1 MNNRP
6 NPDYKAILADQGMP
20 TTETQIHAEFEK
32 IVEAENLVTN
42 TSKMSPFWRLIKA
55 IVTAPVMWLIDALV
69 NTVMANMF
77 LATASGAFVD
87 LFAWAVNL
95 SRKDASTAEGVIRFT
110 KETASAAIT
119 VPAGTVI
126 QTERING
133 TVYKLATMADVVI
146 PAGVTGALIAVKA
159 TTAGSGHNLAPGYFR
174 ILPLAIEGIASA
186 VNQDDWL
193 TAPGA
198 NTEKDDDLR
207 DRVRN
212 QFNLPGQYHIDA
224 VYRGL
229 IAGIAGL
236 TTDRIFFLHDAPRG
250 PGTANV
256 YLLLDSGIASQPFID
271 TVNDYVMS
279 QGNHGHGD
287 DVLCLPLPEVTYA
300 LTVTLHFFDDS
311 NLDDERRAALL
322 ANIRNLIGCAFRE
335 NSDYNVQKTWPH
347 SRFSMSRLGE
357 ELHDHFAEIES
368 MTFSR
373 GDIVS
378 ALSVPRLGVLKL
390 ESANG

>member
-20 TTETQIHAEFEK
+20 TTESQVQAEFAK
-32 IVEAENLVTN
+32 VAADENLVTN
-42 TSKMSPFWRLIKA
+42 TSDMAPFWRLIKA

-69 NTVMANMF
+69 NTVMANLF
-77 LATASGAFVD
+77 LATASGTFVD

-95 SRKDASTAEGVIRFT
+95 SRKDASLAQGVIRFT
-110 KETASAAIT
+110 KDSVSAEIT

-133 TVYKLATMADVVI
+133 TVYKLMTLADTVI
-146 PAGVTGALIAVKA
+146 PAGVTGALIAVNA
-159 TTAGSGHNLAPGYFR
+159 ESAGSGHNLAPGYFR
-174 ILPLAIEGIASA
+174 ILPVAVNGIASA
-186 VNQDDWL
+186 VNEDNWL
-193 TAPGA
+193 IAPGA
-198 NTEKDDDLR
+198 DKELDDDLR

-236 TTDRIFFLHDAPRG
+236 STDRIFFLHDAPRG

-287 DVLCLPLPEVTYA
+287 DVLCLPLPEVIYD
-300 LTVTLHFFDDS
+300 LTVTLHLFATS
-311 NLDDERRAALL
+311 NLNDEQAAVLL

-335 NSDYNVQKTWPH
+335 NTDYSVQKTWPH

-368 MTFSR
+368 LTFSQQ
-373 GDIVS
+373 DIIS
-378 ALSVPRLGVLKL
+378 GLSVPRLGVLTL
-390 ESANG
+390 ENANG

>member
-6 NPDYKAILADQGMP
+6 NPDYKAILADEGVP
-20 TTETQIHAEFEK
+20 TTETQMRAEFVAVVAK
-32 IVEAENLVTN
+32 ENLITN
-42 TSKMSPFWRLIKA
+42 TSNMSPFWRLIKA
-55 IVTAPVMWLIDALV
+55 IVTAPALWLV
-69 NTVMANMF
+69 NALSSTVMANMF
-77 LATASGAFVD
+77 LATASGTFID

-95 SRKDASTAEGVIRFT
+95 SRKEASTAQGVIRFT
-110 KETASAAIT
+110 KETISAVIT

-133 TVYKLATMADVVI
+133 TVYKLAAVADVVI
-146 PAGVTGALIAVKA
+146 PAGVSGALIAVKA
-159 TTAGSGHNLAPGYFR
+159 ATAGSGHNLAPGYFR
-174 ILPLAIEGIASA
+174 ILPVAVNGIASA
-186 VNQDDWL
+186 VNEDNWL
-193 TAPGA
+193 ITPGA
-198 NTEKDDDLR
+198 DTEEDDDLR

-229 IAGIAGL
+229 IAGIASL

-287 DVLCLPLPEVTYA
+287 DVLCLPLPEVIYDM
-300 LTVTLHFFDDS
+300 TVTLHFFDNS
-311 NLDDERRAALL
+311 NLDDEQRAALL

-335 NSDYNVQKTWPH
+335 NTDYTVQKTWPH

-373 GDIVS
+373 GDIIS
-378 ALSVPRLGVLKL
+378 ALSVPRLGVLTL
-390 ESANG
+390 ENADG

>member
-6 NPDYKAILADQGMP
+6 NPDYKAILTDQGMP
-20 TTETQIHAEFEK
+20 TTESQVQAEFDK
-32 IVEAENLVTN
+32 VAADENLVTN
-42 TSKMSPFWRLIKA
+42 TSNMSPFWRLIKA
-55 IVTAPVMWLIDALV
+55 IVTAPVMWLINALV
-69 NTVMANMF
+69 NTVMANLF

-95 SRKDASTAEGVIRFT
+95 SRKDASTAQGVIRFT
-110 KETASAAIT
+110 KDSASAEIT

-133 TVYKLATMADVVI
+133 TVYKLITLADAVI
-146 PAGVTGALIAVKA
+146 PVGVTGALIAVNA
-159 TTAGSGHNLAPGYFR
+159 ESAGSGHNLAPGYFR
-174 ILPLAIEGIASA
+174 ILPVAVNGIASA
-186 VNQDDWL
+186 VNEENWL
-193 TAPGA
+193 LAPGA
-198 NTEKDDDLR
+198 DKELDDDLR

-287 DVLCLPLPEVTYA
+287 DVLCLPLPEETHN
-300 LTVTLHFFDDS
+300 LTVTLHFFDSS
-311 NLDDERRAALL
+311 NLDDEQSDTLL

-335 NSDYNVQKTWPH
+335 NSDYSVQKTWPH

-368 MTFSR
+368 LTFSQ
-373 GDIVS
+373 GDIIS
-378 ALSVPRLGVLKL
+378 GLSVPRLGVLTL
-390 ESANG
+390 EKANG

>member
-6 NPDYKAILADQGMP
+6 SPDYKAILADQGMP
-20 TTETQIHAEFEK
+20 TTESQVQAEFAK
-32 IVEAENLVTN
+32 VAADENLVTN
-42 TSKMSPFWRLIKA
+42 TSNMSPFWRLIKA

-69 NTVMANMF
+69 NTVMANLF
-77 LATASGAFVD
+77 LATASGQFVD

-95 SRKDASTAEGVIRFT
+95 SRKDASLAQGVIRFT
-110 KETASAAIT
+110 KDSVSAEIT

-133 TVYKLATMADVVI
+133 TVYKLMTLADTVI
-146 PAGVTGALIAVKA
+146 PAGVAGALIAVIA
-159 TTAGSGHNLAPGYFR
+159 ESAGSGNNLAPGYFR
-174 ILPLAIEGIASA
+174 ILPVAVNGIASA
-186 VNQDDWL
+186 VNEDNWL
-193 TAPGA
+193 IAPGA
-198 NTEKDDDLR
+198 DKELDDDLR

-236 TTDRIFFLHDAPRG
+236 STDRIFFLHDAPRG

-287 DVLCLPLPEVTYA
+287 DVLCLPLPEVIYD
-300 LTVTLHFFDDS
+300 LTVTLHLFATS
-311 NLDDERRAALL
+311 NLNDEQTAVLL

-335 NSDYNVQKTWPH
+335 NTDYSVQKTWPH

-368 MTFSR
+368 LTFSQQ
-373 GDIVS
+373 DIIS
-378 ALSVPRLGVLKL
+378 GLSVPRLGVLTL
-390 ESANG
+390 ENANG

>member
-6 NPDYKAILADQGMP
+6 NPDYKTILADQGMP
-20 TTETQIHAEFEK
+20 TTETQVRAEFDK
-32 IVEAENLVTN
+32 IVADENLVTN
-42 TSKMSPFWRLIKA
+42 TSNMSPFWRLIKA
-55 IVTAPVMWLIDALV
+55 IVTAPVLWLIDALI
-69 NTVMANMF
+69 NTVMANLF

-95 SRKDASTAEGVIRFT
+95 SRKEASTAQGVIRFT
-110 KETASAAIT
+110 KDTVGAEIT
-119 VPAGTVI
+119 VPADTVI

-133 TVYKLATMADVVI
+133 AVYKLMTLADTVI
-146 PAGVTGALIAVKA
+146 PAGVSGALVAVKA
-159 TTAGSGHNLAPGYFR
+159 ESAGSGHNLAPGYFR
-174 ILPLAIEGIASA
+174 ILPLAISGISSA
-186 VNQDDWL
+186 VNENDWL
-193 TAPGA
+193 TTPGA
-198 NTEKDDDLR
+198 NTEQDDDLR

-287 DVLCLPLPEVTYA
+287 DVLCLPLPEVAYDLA
-300 LTVTLHFFDDS
+300 VTLYFFDSS
-311 NLDDERRAALL
+311 NLDDEQRSALL
-322 ANIRNLIGCAFRE
+322 INIRNLIGSAFRE
-335 NSDYNVQKTWPH
+335 NSDYSVQKTWPH

-368 MTFSR
+368 LTFSQ
-373 GDIVS
+373 GDIIS
-378 ALSVPRLGVLKL
+378 ALSVPRLGVLTL
-390 ESANG
+390 ESGDE

>member
-20 TTETQIHAEFEK
+20 TTESQVQAEFAK
-32 IVEAENLVTN
+32 VAADENLVTN
-42 TSKMSPFWRLIKA
+42 TSDMAPFWRLIKA

-69 NTVMANMF
+69 NTVMANLF
-77 LATASGAFVD
+77 LATASGTFVD

-95 SRKDASTAEGVIRFT
+95 SRKDASLAQGVIRFT
-110 KETASAAIT
+110 KDSVSAEIT

-133 TVYKLATMADVVI
+133 TVYKLMTLADTVI
-146 PAGVTGALIAVKA
+146 PAGVTGALIAVNA
-159 TTAGSGHNLAPGYFR
+159 ESAGSGHNLAPGYFR
-174 ILPLAIEGIASA
+174 ILPVAVNGIASA
-186 VNQDDWL
+186 VNEDNWL
-193 TAPGA
+193 IAPGA
-198 NTEKDDDLR
+198 DKELDDDLR

-236 TTDRIFFLHDAPRG
+236 STDRIFFLHDAPRG

-287 DVLCLPLPEVTYA
+287 DVLCLPLPEVIYD
-300 LTVTLHFFDDS
+300 LTVTLHLFATS
-311 NLDDERRAALL
+311 NLNDEQTAVLL

-335 NSDYNVQKTWPH
+335 NTDYSVQKTWPH

-368 MTFSR
+368 LTFSQQ
-373 GDIVS
+373 DIIS
-378 ALSVPRLGVLKL
+378 GLSVPRLGVLTL
-390 ESANG
+390 ENANG

>member
-20 TTETQIHAEFEK
+20 TTESQVQAEFAK
-32 IVEAENLVTN
+32 VAADENLVTN
-42 TSKMSPFWRLIKA
+42 TSNMSPFWRLIKA

-69 NTVMANMF
+69 NTVMANLF
-77 LATASGAFVD
+77 LATASGQFVD

-95 SRKDASTAEGVIRFT
+95 SRKEASLAQGVIRFT
-110 KETASAAIT
+110 KDSVSAEIT

-133 TVYKLATMADVVI
+133 TVYKLMTLADTVI
-146 PAGVTGALIAVKA
+146 PAGVTGALIAVIA
-159 TTAGSGHNLAPGYFR
+159 ESAGSGHNLAPGYFR
-174 ILPLAIEGIASA
+174 ILPVAVNGIASA
-186 VNQDDWL
+186 VNEDNWL
-193 TAPGA
+193 IAPGA
-198 NTEKDDDLR
+198 DKELDDDLR

-236 TTDRIFFLHDAPRG
+236 STDRIFFLHDAPRG

-287 DVLCLPLPEVTYA
+287 DVLCLPLPEVIYD
-300 LTVTLHFFDDS
+300 LTVTLHLFATS
-311 NLDDERRAALL
+311 NLNDEQTAVLL

-335 NSDYNVQKTWPH
+335 NTDYSVQKTWPH

-368 MTFSR
+368 LTFSQQ
-373 GDIVS
+373 DIIS
-378 ALSVPRLGVLKL
+378 GLSVPRLGVLTL
-390 ESANG
+390 ENANG

>member
-20 TTETQIHAEFEK
+20 TTESQVQAEFAK
-32 IVEAENLVTN
+32 VADDENLVTN
-42 TSKMSPFWRLIKA
+42 TSNMSPFWRLIKA

-69 NTVMANMF
+69 NTVMANLF
-77 LATASGAFVD
+77 LATASGQFVD

-95 SRKDASTAEGVIRFT
+95 SRKDASLAQGVIRFT
-110 KETASAAIT
+110 KDSVSAEIT

-133 TVYKLATMADVVI
+133 TVYKLMILADTVI
-146 PAGVTGALIAVKA
+146 PAGVAGALIAVIA
-159 TTAGSGHNLAPGYFR
+159 ESAGSGHNLAPGYFR
-174 ILPLAIEGIASA
+174 ILPVAVNGIASA
-186 VNQDDWL
+186 VNEDNWL
-193 TAPGA
+193 IAPGA
-198 NTEKDDDLR
+198 DKELDDDLR

-236 TTDRIFFLHDAPRG
+236 STDRIFFLHDAPRG

-287 DVLCLPLPEVTYA
+287 DVLCLPLPEVIYD
-300 LTVTLHFFDDS
+300 LTVTLHLFATS
-311 NLDDERRAALL
+311 NLNDEQTAVLL

-335 NSDYNVQKTWPH
+335 NTDYSVQKTWPH

-368 MTFSR
+368 LTISQQ
-373 GDIVS
+373 DIIS
-378 ALSVPRLGVLKL
+378 GLSVPRLGVLTL
-390 ESANG
+390 ENANG

>member
-55 IVTAPVMWLIDALV
+55 IVTAPVMWLINALV
-69 NTVMANMF
+69 NTVMTNMF

-95 SRKDASTAEGVIRFT
+95 SRKEASTAEGVIRFT
-110 KETASAAIT
+110 KETASAVVT
-119 VPAGTVI
+119 VPADTVI

-133 TVYKLATMADVVI
+133 TVYKLATVADVVI
-146 PAGVTGALIAVKA
+146 PAGVSGALIAVKA
-159 TTAGSGHNLAPGYFR
+159 ATAGSGHNLAPGYFR

-193 TAPGA
+193 TTPGA

>member
-6 NPDYKAILADQGMP
+6 NPDYKAILTDEGVP
-20 TTETQIHAEFEK
+20 TTKTQMRAEFEK
-32 IVEAENLVTN
+32 IVDDEGLVTN
-42 TSKMSPFWRLIKA
+42 TSNMSPFWRLIKA
-55 IVTAPVMWLIDALV
+55 IVTTPALWLV
-69 NTVMANMF
+69 NALSSTVMANMF
-77 LATASGAFVD
+77 LATASGTFVD
-87 LFAWAVNL
+87 IFAWAVNL
-95 SRKDASTAEGVIRFT
+95 SRKDASTAQGVIRFT
-110 KETASAAIT
+110 KDTASAEIT

-133 TVYKLATMADVVI
+133 TVYRLMTLTDSVI
-146 PAGVTGALIAVKA
+146 PAGVSGALIAVVA
-159 TTAGSGHNLAPGYFR
+159 ETAGSGHNLAPGYFR
-174 ILPLAIEGIASA
+174 ILPVAVSGITSA
-186 VNQDDWL
+186 VNEDNWL
-193 TAPGA
+193 VTPGA
-198 NTEKDDDLR
+198 DTELDDDLR

-287 DVLCLPLPEVTYA
+287 DVLCLPLPEVTYD
-300 LTVTLHFFDDS
+300 LTVTLHLFDNS
-311 NLDDERRAALL
+311 NLDDEQRAALL

-335 NSDYNVQKTWPH
+335 NTDYTVQKTWPH

-357 ELHDHFAEIES
+357 ELHAHFAEIES
-368 MTFSR
+368 LSFSQQ
-373 GDIVS
+373 DIIS
-378 ALSVPRLGVLKL
+378 GLSVPRLGELTL
-390 ESANG
+390 ENADG

>member
-20 TTETQIHAEFEK
+20 TTETQINAEFEK
-32 IVEAENLVTN
+32 IVDDEKLVTN
-42 TSKMSPFWRLIKA
+42 TSNMSPFWRLIKA
-55 IVTAPVMWLIDALV
+55 IVTAPALWLV
-69 NTVMANMF
+69 NALSSTVMANMF
-77 LATASGAFVD
+77 LATASGTFVD

-95 SRKDASTAEGVIRFT
+95 SRKEASTAQGVIRFT
-110 KETASAAIT
+110 KDSVSAEIT
-119 VPAGTVI
+119 VPAGSVI

-133 TVYKLATMADVVI
+133 TIYKLVTIVDVVI
-146 PAGVTGALIAVKA
+146 SAGVSGALIAVKA
-159 TTAGSGHNLAPGYFR
+159 ETAGSGHNLAPGYFR
-174 ILPLAIEGIASA
+174 ILPVAINGIASA
-186 VNQDDWL
+186 VNEDNWL
-193 TAPGA
+193 TTPGA
-198 NTEKDDDLR
+198 GTEEDDELR

-287 DVLCLPLPEVTYA
+287 DVLCLPLPETTHDF
-300 LTVTLHFFDDS
+300 TVTLHFFDGS
-311 NLDDERRAALL
+311 NLEDERRTALL

-335 NSDYNVQKTWPH
+335 NTDYNVQKTWPH

-357 ELHDHFAEIES
+357 ELHDNFAEIES
-368 MTFSR
+368 IAFST
-373 GDIVS
+373 GDIIS
-378 ALSVPRLGVLKL
+378 GLSVPRLGALTL
-390 ESANG
+390 ENADG

>member
-6 NPDYKAILADQGMP
+6 DPDYKAILADEGLP
-20 TTETQIHAEFEK
+20 VTETQIRAEFAA
-32 IVEAENLVTN
+32 IVADENLVTN
-42 TSKMSPFWRLIKA
+42 TSQMSPFWRLI
-55 IVTAPVMWLIDALV
+55 TALV
-69 NTVMANMF
+69 IAPALWLVNILTGAVIANMF
-77 LATASGAFVD
+77 LATANGTFID

-95 SRKDASTAEGVIRFT
+95 SRKEASTAQGLIRFT
-110 KETASAAIT
+110 KNTVSAVIT

-133 TVYKLATMADVVI
+133 TVYKLMTVDDAVI
-146 PAGVTGALIAVKA
+146 AAGVISALVPVNAES
-159 TTAGSGHNLAPGYFR
+159 AGSGHNLAPGYFR
-174 ILPLAIEGIASA
+174 IMPVAVGGIASA
-186 VNQDDWL
+186 VNEEEWL
-193 TAPGA
+193 IAPGA
-198 NTEKDDDLR
+198 DKERDNDLR

-271 TVNDYVMS
+271 TVNEYVMT

-287 DVLCLPLPEVTYA
+287 DVLCLPLPEVIYD
-300 LTVTLHFFDDS
+300 LVVTLHLFESS
-311 NLDDERRAALL
+311 NLDDEQTDALL
-322 ANIRNLIGCAFRE
+322 ANVRNVIGCAFRE
-335 NSDYNVQKTWPH
+335 NTDYEVQKTWPY
-347 SRFSMSRLGE
+347 SRYSFSRLAE
-357 ELHDHFAEIES
+357 ELHANFAEIES
-368 MTFSR
+368 LTFSQ

-378 ALSVPRLGVLKL
+378 GLSVPRLGVLTL
-390 ESANG
+390 EKANG

>member
-55 IVTAPVMWLIDALV
+55 IVTAPVMWLINALV

-95 SRKDASTAEGVIRFT
+95 SRKEASTAEGVIRFT
-110 KETASAAIT
+110 KETASAVVT
-119 VPAGTVI
+119 VPADTVI

-133 TVYKLATMADVVI
+133 TVYKLATVADVVI
-146 PAGVTGALIAVKA
+146 PAGVSGALIAVKA
-159 TTAGSGHNLAPGYFR
+159 ATAGSGHNLAPGYFR
-174 ILPLAIEGIASA
+174 ILPLAIEGIVSA

-198 NTEKDDDLR
+198 DTEGDDDLR

-271 TVNDYVMS
+271 TVNNYVMS

-287 DVLCLPLPEVTYA
+287 DVLCLPLPETTFD
-300 LTVTLHFFDDS
+300 LTVTLHFFDSS
-311 NLDDERRAALL
+311 NLDDERRTALL

-357 ELHDHFAEIES
+357 ELHGHFAEIES

-373 GDIVS
+373 GDIIS
-378 ALSVPRLGVLKL
+378 ALSVPRLGVLTL
-390 ESANG
+390 ENADG

>member
-20 TTETQIHAEFEK
+20 TTESQVQAEFAK
-32 IVEAENLVTN
+32 VAADENLVTN
-42 TSKMSPFWRLIKA
+42 TSDMAPFWRLIKA

-69 NTVMANMF
+69 NTVMANLF
-77 LATASGAFVD
+77 LATASGTFVD

-95 SRKDASTAEGVIRFT
+95 SRKDASLAQGVIRFT
-110 KETASAAIT
+110 KDSVSAEIT

-133 TVYKLATMADVVI
+133 TVYKLMTLADTVI
-146 PAGVTGALIAVKA
+146 PAGVTGALIAVNA
-159 TTAGSGHNLAPGYFR
+159 ESAGSGHNLAPGYFR
-174 ILPLAIEGIASA
+174 ILPVAVNGIASA
-186 VNQDDWL
+186 VNEDNWL
-193 TAPGA
+193 IAPGA
-198 NTEKDDDLR
+198 DKELDDDLR

-287 DVLCLPLPEVTYA
+287 DVLCLPLPEVIYD
-300 LTVTLHFFDDS
+300 LTVTLHLFATS
-311 NLDDERRAALL
+311 NLNDEQTAVLL

-335 NSDYNVQKTWPH
+335 NTDYSVQKTWPH

-368 MTFSR
+368 LTFSQQ
-373 GDIVS
+373 DIIS
-378 ALSVPRLGVLKL
+378 GLSVPRLGVLTL
-390 ESANG
+390 ENANG

>member
-20 TTETQIHAEFEK
+20 TTESQVQAEFAK
-32 IVEAENLVTN
+32 VAADENLVTN
-42 TSKMSPFWRLIKA
+42 TSNMSPFWRLIKA

-69 NTVMANMF
+69 NTVMANLF
-77 LATASGAFVD
+77 LATASGTFVD

-95 SRKDASTAEGVIRFT
+95 SRKDASLAQGVIRFT
-110 KETASAAIT
+110 KDSVSAEIT

-133 TVYKLATMADVVI
+133 TVYKLMTLADTVI
-146 PAGVTGALIAVKA
+146 PAGVTGALIAVNA
-159 TTAGSGHNLAPGYFR
+159 ESAGSGHNLAPGYFR
-174 ILPLAIEGIASA
+174 ILPVAVNGIASA
-186 VNQDDWL
+186 VNEDNWL
-193 TAPGA
+193 IAPGA
-198 NTEKDDDLR
+198 DKELDDDLR

-287 DVLCLPLPEVTYA
+287 DVLCLPLPEEIHD
-300 LTVTLHFFDDS
+300 LTVTLHFFDSS
-311 NLDDERRAALL
+311 NLDDEQSDALL

-335 NSDYNVQKTWPH
+335 NTDYTVQKTWPH

-368 MTFSR
+368 LAFSR
-373 GDIVS
+373 GDIIS
-378 ALSVPRLGVLKL
+378 GLFVPRLGVLTL
-390 ESANG
+390 EKANG

>member
-20 TTETQIHAEFEK
+20 TTESQVQAEFAK
-32 IVEAENLVTN
+32 VAADENLVTN
-42 TSKMSPFWRLIKA
+42 TSDMAPFWRLIKA

-69 NTVMANMF
+69 NTVMANLF
-77 LATASGAFVD
+77 LATAGGQFVD

-95 SRKDASTAEGVIRFT
+95 SRKDASLAQGVIRFT
-110 KETASAAIT
+110 KDSVSAEIT

-133 TVYKLATMADVVI
+133 TVYKLMTLADTVI
-146 PAGVTGALIAVKA
+146 PAGVTGALIAVNA
-159 TTAGSGHNLAPGYFR
+159 ESAGSGHNLAPGYFR
-174 ILPLAIEGIASA
+174 ILPVAVNGIASA
-186 VNQDDWL
+186 VNEDNWL
-193 TAPGA
+193 IAPGA
-198 NTEKDDDLR
+198 DKELDDDLR

-236 TTDRIFFLHDAPRG
+236 STDRIFFLHDAPRG

-287 DVLCLPLPEVTYA
+287 DVLCLPLPEVIYD
-300 LTVTLHFFDDS
+300 LTVTLHLFATS
-311 NLDDERRAALL
+311 NLNDEQTAVLL

-335 NSDYNVQKTWPH
+335 NTDYSVQKTWPH

-368 MTFSR
+368 LTFSQQ
-373 GDIVS
+373 DIIS
-378 ALSVPRLGVLKL
+378 GLSVPRLGVLTL
-390 ESANG
+390 ENANG

>member
-6 NPDYKAILADQGMP
+6 NPDYKAILADEGVP
-20 TTETQIHAEFEK
+20 TTETQMRAEFVAVVAK
-32 IVEAENLVTN
+32 ENLITN
-42 TSKMSPFWRLIKA
+42 TSNMSPFWRLIKA
-55 IVTAPVMWLIDALV
+55 IVTAPALWLV
-69 NTVMANMF
+69 NALSSTVMANMF
-77 LATASGAFVD
+77 LATASGTFVD

-95 SRKDASTAEGVIRFT
+95 SRKDASTAQGVIRFT
-110 KETASAAIT
+110 KETASAEIT

-133 TVYKLATMADVVI
+133 TVYKLITLTDSVI
-146 PAGVTGALIAVKA
+146 PAGVSGALIAVKA
-159 TTAGSGHNLAPGYFR
+159 ASAGSGHNLAPGYFR
-174 ILPLAIEGIASA
+174 ILPVAVNGIASA
-186 VNQDDWL
+186 VNEDNWL
-193 TAPGA
+193 ITPGA
-198 NTEKDDDLR
+198 DTEEDDDLR

-229 IAGIAGL
+229 IAGIASL

-256 YLLLDSGIASQPFID
+256 YLLLDSGITSQPFID

-287 DVLCLPLPEVTYA
+287 DVLCLPLPEVTYD
-300 LTVTLHFFDDS
+300 LTVTLHFFDNS
-311 NLDDERRAALL
+311 NLDDEQRAALL

-335 NSDYNVQKTWPH
+335 NTDYSVQKTWPH

-373 GDIVS
+373 GDIIS
-378 ALSVPRLGVLKL
+378 ALSVPRLGVLTL
-390 ESANG
+390 ENADG

>member
-6 NPDYKAILADQGMP
+6 NPDYKAILADEGVP
-20 TTETQIHAEFEK
+20 TTETQMHAEFVAVVAK
-32 IVEAENLVTN
+32 ENLITN
-42 TSKMSPFWRLIKA
+42 TSNMSPFWRLIKA
-55 IVTAPVMWLIDALV
+55 IVTAPALWLV
-69 NTVMANMF
+69 NALSSTVMANMF
-77 LATASGAFVD
+77 LATANGTFVD

-95 SRKDASTAEGVIRFT
+95 SRKDASTAQGVIRFT
-110 KETASAAIT
+110 KETASAEIT
-119 VPAGTVI
+119 IPAGTVI

-133 TVYKLATMADVVI
+133 TVYKLITLTDSVI
-146 PAGVTGALIAVKA
+146 PAGVSGALIAVKA
-159 TTAGSGHNLAPGYFR
+159 ASAGSGHNLAPGYFR
-174 ILPLAIEGIASA
+174 ILPVAVNGIASA
-186 VNQDDWL
+186 VNEDNWL
-193 TAPGA
+193 ITPGA
-198 NTEKDDDLR
+198 DTEEDDDLR

-229 IAGIAGL
+229 IAGIASL

-256 YLLLDSGIASQPFID
+256 YLLLDSGITSQPFID

-287 DVLCLPLPEVTYA
+287 DVLCLPLPEVIYD
-300 LTVTLHFFDDS
+300 LTVTLHLFATS
-311 NLDDERRAALL
+311 NLNDEQTTTLL

-335 NSDYNVQKTWPH
+335 NSDYSVQKTWPH

-368 MTFSR
+368 LTFSQQ
-373 GDIVS
+373 DIIS
-378 ALSVPRLGVLKL
+378 ALSVPRLGVLTL
-390 ESANG
+390 ENANG

>member
-20 TTETQIHAEFEK
+20 TTESQVQAEFAK
-32 IVEAENLVTN
+32 VAADENLVTN
-42 TSKMSPFWRLIKA
+42 TSDMAPFWRLIKA

-69 NTVMANMF
+69 NTVMANLF
-77 LATASGAFVD
+77 LATASGTFVD

-95 SRKDASTAEGVIRFT
+95 SRKDASLAQGVIRFT
-110 KETASAAIT
+110 KDSVSAEIT

-133 TVYKLATMADVVI
+133 TVYKLMTLADTVI
-146 PAGVTGALIAVKA
+146 PAGVTGALIAVNA
-159 TTAGSGHNLAPGYFR
+159 ESAGSGHNLAPGYFR
-174 ILPLAIEGIASA
+174 ILPVAVNGIASA
-186 VNQDDWL
+186 VNEDNWL
-193 TAPGA
+193 IAPGA
-198 NTEKDDDLR
+198 DKELDDDLR

-236 TTDRIFFLHDAPRG
+236 STDRIFFLHDAPRG

-287 DVLCLPLPEVTYA
+287 DVLCLPLPEVIYD
-300 LTVTLHFFDDS
+300 LTVTLHLFATS
-311 NLDDERRAALL
+311 NLNDEQTAVLL

-335 NSDYNVQKTWPH
+335 NTDYSVQKTWPH

-368 MTFSR
+368 LTFSQQ
-373 GDIVS
+373 DIIS
-378 ALSVPRLGVLKL
+378 GLSVPRLGVLTL
-390 ESANG
+390 EKANG

>member
-6 NPDYKAILADQGMP
+6 NPDYKAILAAQGMP

-32 IVEAENLVTN
+32 TVDNENLVTN
-42 TSKMSPFWRLIKA
+42 TSSMSPFWRLIKA
-55 IVTAPVMWLIDALV
+55 IVTSPVMWLIDALV
-69 NTVMANMF
+69 NTVMANLF
-77 LATASGAFVD
+77 LATASGTFVD

-95 SRKDASTAEGVIRFT
+95 SRKEASTAQGVIRFT
-110 KETASAAIT
+110 KNTASAEIT
-119 VPAGTVI
+119 VPAGTLI

-133 TVYKLATMADVVI
+133 TVYKLMTLADTVI
-146 PAGVTGALIAVKA
+146 PAGVSGALIAVIA
-159 TTAGSGHNLAPGYFR
+159 ETAGSGHNLAPGYFR
-174 ILPLAIEGIASA
+174 ILPVAVNGIASA
-186 VNQDDWL
+186 VNEDNWL
-193 TAPGA
+193 IAPGA
-198 NTEKDDDLR
+198 DKELDDDLR

-287 DVLCLPLPEVTYA
+287 DVLCLPLPEVIYD
-300 LTVTLHFFDDS
+300 LTVTLHFFDSS
-311 NLDDERRAALL
+311 NLEDEQVTALL

-335 NSDYNVQKTWPH
+335 NTDYTVQKTWPH

-357 ELHDHFAEIES
+357 ELHDNFAEIES
-368 MTFSR
+368 LTFSL
-373 GDIVS
+373 GDIIS
-378 ALSVPRLGVLKL
+378 ELSVPRLGELTL

>member
-20 TTETQIHAEFEK
+20 TTEAQVHAEFQK
-32 IVEAENLVTN
+32 VVDGENLVTN
-42 TSKMSPFWRLIKA
+42 TSNMAPFWRLIKA
-55 IVTAPVMWLIDALV
+55 IVTTPVMWLIDALV
-69 NTVMANMF
+69 NTVMANLF

-95 SRKDASTAEGVIRFT
+95 SRKEASTAQGVIRFT
-110 KETASAAIT
+110 KDTASAEIT
-119 VPAGTVI
+119 VPAGTLI

-133 TVYKLATMADVVI
+133 TVYKLVTLADTVI
-146 PAGVTGALIAVKA
+146 PAGVSGALIAVNA
-159 TTAGSGHNLAPGYFR
+159 ESAGSGHNLAPGYFR
-174 ILPLAIEGIASA
+174 ILPVAVSGIASA
-186 VNQDDWL
+186 VNEDNWL
-193 TAPGA
+193 ITPGA
-198 NTEKDDDLR
+198 DTEEDDDLR

-256 YLLLDSGIASQPFID
+256 YLLLDSGIVSQPFID

-287 DVLCLPLPEVTYA
+287 DVLCLPLPEVTYD
-300 LTVTLHFFDDS
+300 LTVTLHFFDNS
-311 NLDDERRAALL
+311 NLDDEQRAALL

-335 NSDYNVQKTWPH
+335 NADYSVQKTWPH

-357 ELHDHFAEIES
+357 ELHAHFSEIES
-368 MTFSR
+368 LTFSQP
-373 GDIVS
+373 DIIN
-378 ALSVPRLGVLKL
+378 ALSIPRLGVLTL
-390 ESANG
+390 DNADE